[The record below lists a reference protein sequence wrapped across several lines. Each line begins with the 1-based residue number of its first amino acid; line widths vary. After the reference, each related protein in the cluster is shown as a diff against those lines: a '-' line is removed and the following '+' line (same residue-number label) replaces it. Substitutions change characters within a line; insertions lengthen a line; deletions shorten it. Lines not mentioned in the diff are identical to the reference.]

1 MTPVSAVPRPP
12 AGMATDQARIA
23 RTLRMVARM
32 ANGAQASLVARGD
45 DLAAFHHEIA
55 RAERQPCRAV
65 VVIDQAVDLR
75 RALQSDHA
83 DAGEILRAL
92 HSVPSQ
98 RLQDAQLVLAMTSAI
113 STSAT
118 VHFAVNA
125 ASSSLG
131 PISRCV
137 VAELDTSAARAVAV
151 LAGRFIRT
159 GVWTSHRLTDHLTVL
174 SAIHRQSTEPPPGV

>member
-1 MTPVSAVPRPP
+1 MSAVPRPP
-12 AGMATDQARIA
+12 AGMTTDQARIA

-32 ANGAQASLVARGD
+32 ANGTQASLVARGE

-55 RAERQPCRAV
+55 RAERQPFRAV

-125 ASSSLG
+125 ASSSL
-131 PISRCV
+131 
-137 VAELDTSAARAVAV
+137 VARSPDALSPSSTPLPQEPLQSSPGGSSAQES
-151 LAGRFIRT
+151 GRHID
-159 GVWTSHRLTDHLTVL
+159 SLT
-174 SAIHRQSTEPPPGV
+174 I